1 MAMARITSDFFV
13 SAYIRRRNDAG
24 FFTAVVRKGA
34 TEAGAIFIKVS
45 RLDGTADL
53 YGPAPQIYLDDID
66 ASIAGGRVFE
76 ALMIGTQEQ
85 DVDARLQSERRFDSD
100 CWIVETEDRQ
110 GTSDLDII
118 GT

>member
-1 MAMARITSDFFV
+1 MARITSDFFV
-13 SAYIRRRNDAG
+13 SAYVRRRNDAG

-34 TEAGAIFIKVS
+34 VEAGAIFVKVS

-53 YGPAPQIYLDDID
+53 YGPAPQIYLDDLD
-66 ASIAGGRVFE
+66 PAMTGGRVFE
-76 ALMIGTQEQ
+76 MLLSAAAES
-85 DVDARLQSERRFDSD
+85 DVDTRLQSERRFDSD

>member
-1 MAMARITSDFFV
+1 MARITSDFFV
-13 SAYIRRRNDAG
+13 SAYVRRRNDAG

-34 TEAGAIFIKVS
+34 DEAGAIFIKVS

-53 YGPAPQIYLDDID
+53 YGPAPQIYIEDLDP
-66 ASIAGGRVFE
+66 SVAGGRVFE
-76 ALMIGTQEQ
+76 ALMSGAAES

-110 GTSDLDII
+110 GTSDLDIV